1 MTNSTPQRAVI
12 VIPARYASTRVPG
25 KPLAEIMGKPTVQH
39 VYERALEA
47 PHVHAVLVATDDH
60 GVAEAVNVVGGQC
73 VMTSPDHP
81 SASDRL
87 AEVMA
92 HVNSTFT
99 SICKVTN
106 PNTVKVVLAT
116 NGDALHVGR
125 APIPYTHYGG
135 NGRRCR
141 ALSQA
146 CGSEVERNGAE
157 SNPYMA
163 CKPD

>member
-1 MTNSTPQRAVI
+1 MTNSTPQRLVI

-25 KPLAEIMGKPTVQH
+25 KPLADIMGKPMVKP

-99 SICKVTN
+99 STCKVTN
-106 PNTVKVVLAT
+106 RWCARPTL
-116 NGDALHVGR
+116 
-125 APIPYTHYGG
+125 PSWMP
-135 NGRRCR
+135 
-141 ALSQA
+141 A
-146 CGSEVERNGAE
+146 CGLTLR
-157 SNPYMA
+157 
-163 CKPD
+163 CKRTLCATPLRT